1 MHFKN
6 FSRTPDVQISKI
18 VFLSDETQNFKTF
31 YKEFWRNSKNSNF
44 FNIEN
49 CYFSDENRKNVVF
62 WLSFFRV
69 NTLLLDEYFPD
80 FLCKKFHYPP
90 KNTLR
95 DFRGP
100 GMTHTPEK
108 LRWIFIQFLVIY
120 YIKYEAK
127 NVKCRSWCTLLMHG
141 NIFFVIRYFCL

>member
-1 MHFKN
+1 MVGVN
-6 FSRTPDVQISKI
+6 LSKDLLYRKLL
-18 VFLSDETQNFKTF
+18 FFRWKSKKT
-31 YKEFWRNSKNSNF
+31 SF
-44 FNIEN
+44 FG
-49 CYFSDENRKNVVF
+49 
-62 WLSFFRV
+62 LAFFRV
-69 NTLLLDEYFPD
+69 YNFFGLDKYFPD
-80 FLCKKFHYPP
+80 FLCKKFNFPT

-127 NVKCRSWCTLLMHG
+127 NVNRRSWCTPLRRGQLFKQQKIPFPLQWK
-141 NIFFVIRYFCL
+141 NICWYEPTKSYF